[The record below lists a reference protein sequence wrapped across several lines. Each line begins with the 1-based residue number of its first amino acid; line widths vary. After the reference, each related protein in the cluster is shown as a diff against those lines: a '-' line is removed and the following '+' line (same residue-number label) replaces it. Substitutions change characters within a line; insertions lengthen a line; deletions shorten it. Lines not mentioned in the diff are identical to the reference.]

1 VSLLIPQNGA
11 VEMAVHE
18 WLETQETVLYG
29 NVMFELVPLREIFKI
44 VLRD

>member
-18 WLETQETVLYG
+18 WLEMQETDLYCD
-29 NVMFELVPLREIFKI
+29 VMFELMPLRLICKT